1 VIVTE
6 LFDYEGPLDSAK
18 LIVDTRNAMKVF
30 TPRRSSGSS
39 VLTVSMHRISKVA
52 RGSPST
58 NLNGTYRRWE
68 VVVARGS
75 LARRARSAVVNPPR
89 GLSGWH
95 PAISTRCVPPLLFD
109 YMEHKPFGSSWPSVT
124 HVSGPCQ
131 ILPNYLFFL
140 TRFFYGLTSS
150 EAGCCCLCQILGHR

>member
-1 VIVTE
+1 MIVTE

-52 RGSPST
+52 RGSP
-58 NLNGTYRRWE
+58 LNKPQRHVQTYRRWE

-75 LARRARSAVVNPPR
+75 LACRAPVSCGEPSSR
-89 GLSGWH
+89 
-95 PAISTRCVPPLLFD
+95 T
-109 YMEHKPFGSSWPSVT
+109 FGVAT
-124 HVSGPCQ
+124 CNKYEMCAATIIRLHG
-131 ILPNYLFFL
+131 
-140 TRFFYGLTSS
+140 
-150 EAGCCCLCQILGHR
+150 A